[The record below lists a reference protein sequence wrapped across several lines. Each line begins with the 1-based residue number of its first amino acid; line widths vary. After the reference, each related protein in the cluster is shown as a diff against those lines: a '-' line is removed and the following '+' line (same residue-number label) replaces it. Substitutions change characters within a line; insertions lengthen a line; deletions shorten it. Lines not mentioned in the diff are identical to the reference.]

1 MSRYEPIKNRKE
13 TINDIYGN
21 ELGNFFL
28 CISIK
33 DYKAKIEMCGDASCG
48 VLSMFDVLYSIS
60 KKTVFDDKEKLIEIM
75 NRVWEGKDAAES
87 DDN

>member
-33 DYKAKIEMCGDASCG
+33 DYKAKIEMCGDAACG
-48 VLSMFDVLYSIS
+48 IPSMFDALYSIS
-60 KKTVFDDKEKLIEIM
+60 KKIGFDDKEKLIKIL
-75 NRVWEGKDAAES
+75 NKVWEEKDDNKS